1 MMDQTKFSSPKIA
14 KGIRKKFGDEVKSF
28 SGQIRYARDF
38 ERFIKKMDNA
48 HKKTAKSTLHF
59 S

>member
-1 MMDQTKFSSPKIA
+1 MMEQTKFSSPKIA
-14 KGIRKKFGDEVKSF
+14 KEIQKKFGNDVQSF
-28 SGQIRYARDF
+28 SGKVQYARDF